1 MIRTGAYVPVF
12 YERDMNWGDL
22 LAALA
27 LLLIFE
33 GLIPFFSPRGYKNM
47 VQQMAAMPEQT
58 LRNVGLVVMIIGLV
72 VLYLVRG

>member
-1 MIRTGAYVPVF
+1 
-12 YERDMNWGDL
+12 MNWGDL

-47 VQQMAAMPEQT
+47 VQQMAAMPEQM
-58 LRNVGLVVMIIGLV
+58 LRNVGLVLVVIGLV
-72 VLYLVRG
+72 VLFLVRG